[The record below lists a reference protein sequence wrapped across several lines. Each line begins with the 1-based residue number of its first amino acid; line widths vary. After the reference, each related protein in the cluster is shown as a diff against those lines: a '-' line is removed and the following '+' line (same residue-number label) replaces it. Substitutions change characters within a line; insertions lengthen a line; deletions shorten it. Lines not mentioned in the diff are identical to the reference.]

1 MTEKQ
6 MAALLK
12 LEEMVKGLIYT
23 DKYKVSEFTTKTI
36 ENGIIEVFF
45 EIERE
50 DYFNNIIYQEGTVF
64 IKTNGSMYYLNFMG
78 NPRPVKTIQ
87 SVVPPF
93 HD

>member
-6 MAALLK
+6 MIALLK
-12 LEEMVKGLIYT
+12 LEEMVKGLVYT
-23 DKYKVSEFTTKTI
+23 DKYKVSKFTTKTI

-45 EIERE
+45 EIRRI

-78 NPRPVKTIQ
+78 NQRPVKTIQ
-87 SVVPPF
+87 SVVSPF